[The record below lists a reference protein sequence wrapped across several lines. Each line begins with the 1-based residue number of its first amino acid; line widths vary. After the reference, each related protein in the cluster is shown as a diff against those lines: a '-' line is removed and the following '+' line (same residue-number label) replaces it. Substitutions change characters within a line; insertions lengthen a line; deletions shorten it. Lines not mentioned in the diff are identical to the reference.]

1 MKLLVI
7 APCLLS
13 PFYVY
18 RGPKEKEYETA
29 KLLRELI
36 GELDENWQVLAYPC
50 PEYKLVGWPRAPA
63 SREVYER
70 LGMRE
75 RAKVIA
81 DFIGRVITEERPEKV
96 VFLGVKGSPTCGVF
110 HTSSSDPEGYPYMA
124 MQEFFYLNKE
134 GRLKRSKELVM
145 EQNFRLVQMPGI
157 LFEIL
162 MARFPEGTYIE
173 FDKDDIEGSIERLRN
188 VLWGSARHRNDGNG
202 AGVEG
207 SEESLSGQK
216 R

>member
-1 MKLLVI
+1 MNILVI

-29 KLLRELI
+29 KRLRELL
-36 GELDENWQVLAYPC
+36 GKLDDEWQVLVYPC
-50 PEYKLVGWPRAPA
+50 PEFELIGWPRAPA
-63 SREVYER
+63 SREVYEK

-81 DFIGRVITEERPEKV
+81 DFVGRVLTEEKPEKV
-96 VFLGVKGSPTCGVF
+96 VFVGVKGSPTCGVF
-110 HTSSSDPEGYPYMA
+110 HTSSSDPEKYPYMA
-124 MQEFFYLNKE
+124 MQEFFYLGKE
-134 GRLKRSKELVM
+134 ERLKRSKELVG
-145 EQNFRLVQMPGI
+145 EQGFRLVEIPGI

-162 MARFPEGTYIE
+162 MARFPEGVYVE
-173 FDKDDIEGSIERLRN
+173 FDKGDI
-188 VLWGSARHRNDGNG
+188 
-202 AGVEG
+202 
-207 SEESLSGQK
+207 EESLNRLANILEHHGSQQV

>member
-1 MKLLVI
+1 MNLLVI

-29 KLLRELI
+29 RRLRELI
-36 GELDENWQVLAYPC
+36 GKLGDGWGVFAYPC
-50 PEYKLVGWPRAPA
+50 PEYALIGWPRAPA

-81 DFIGRVITEERPEKV
+81 DFIGRVLTEEKPEKV
-96 VFLGVKGSPTCGVF
+96 VFVGVKGSPTCGVF
-110 HTSSSDPEGYPYMA
+110 HTSSSDPESYPYRA
-124 MQEFFYLNKE
+124 MGEFFYLSKE
-134 GRLKRSKELVM
+134 ERLKRSKELVK
-145 EQNFRLVQMPGI
+145 EQGFKLVEMPGI

-162 MARFPEGTYIE
+162 MARFPEAVYLE
-173 FDKDDIEGSIERLRN
+173 FDKEEVKGSIERMRKVLR
-188 VLWGSARHRNDGNG
+188 D
-202 AGVEG
+202 
-207 SEESLSGQK
+207 
-216 R
+216 

>member
-1 MKLLVI
+1 MKLLII

-36 GELDENWQVLAYPC
+36 GELGEDWQVLAYPC
-50 PEYKLVGWPRAPA
+50 PEFELIGWPRAPA

-81 DFIGRVITEERPEKV
+81 DFIGRVLTEERPERV
-96 VFLGVKGSPTCGVF
+96 VFVGVKGSPTCGVF
-110 HTSSSDPEGYPYMA
+110 HTSSSDPESYPYSA
-124 MQEFFYLNKE
+124 MQEFFYLSKE
-134 GRLKRSKELVM
+134 ERIKRSKELVK
-145 EQNFRLVQMPGI
+145 EQGFKLVEMPGI

-162 MARFPEGTYIE
+162 MARFPEATYIE
-173 FDKDDIEGSIERLRN
+173 FDKDNI
-188 VLWGSARHRNDGNG
+188 
-202 AGVEG
+202 
-207 SEESLSGQK
+207 EESLERLK
-216 R
+216 EHLRH

>member
-1 MKLLVI
+1 MNLLII

-29 KLLRELI
+29 RRLRKLL
-36 GELDENWQVLAYPC
+36 GELGEEWQVLAYPC
-50 PEYKLVGWPRAPA
+50 PEFELIGWPRAPA
-63 SREVYER
+63 SREAYEK

-81 DFIGRVITEERPEKV
+81 DFIGRVLTEEKPEEV

-110 HTSSSDPEGYPYMA
+110 HTSSSDPKRYPYRA
-124 MQEFFYLNKE
+124 MQEFFYMDKGE
-134 GRLKRSKELVM
+134 RLKRSKELVG
-145 EQNFRLVQMPGI
+145 EQGFKLVKMPGI

-162 MARFPEGTYIE
+162 TARFPEGLYLE
-173 FDKDDIEGSIERLRN
+173 FDKGNIEKSVREM
-188 VLWGSARHRNDGNG
+188 
-202 AGVEG
+202 
-207 SEESLSGQK
+207 QK
-216 R
+216 RLEAIIQP

>member
-1 MKLLVI
+1 MNLLII

-29 KLLRELI
+29 KRLRDLI
-36 GELDENWQVLAYPC
+36 GKLGDEWQVFAYPC
-50 PEYKLVGWPRAPA
+50 PEYALIGWPRAPA

-75 RAKVIA
+75 RAKIIA
-81 DFIGRVITEERPEKV
+81 DFIGRVLTEEKPEKV
-96 VFLGVKGSPTCGVF
+96 VFVGVKGSPTCGVF
-110 HTSSSDPEGYPYMA
+110 HTSSSDPEDYPYRA
-124 MQEFFYLNKE
+124 MQEFFYMSKGE
-134 GRLKRSKELVM
+134 RLKRSKGLVG
-145 EQNFRLVQMPGI
+145 EQGFRLVKMPGI

-173 FDKDDIEGSIERLRN
+173 FDKDDLEGSVETLKEA
-188 VLWGSARHRNDGNG
+188 LELGS
-202 AGVEG
+202 G
-207 SEESLSGQK
+207 SG
-216 R
+216 

>member
-1 MKLLVI
+1 MKLLIV

-29 KLLRELI
+29 KRLRELI
-36 GELDENWQVLAYPC
+36 GELDEDWQVLAYPC
-50 PEYKLVGWPRAPA
+50 PEYELIGWPRAPA
-63 SREVYER
+63 SREVFER

-81 DFIGRVITEERPEKV
+81 DFIGRVLTEERPERV
-96 VFLGVKGSPTCGVF
+96 VFVGVKGSPTCGVF
-110 HTSSSDPEGYPYMA
+110 HTSSSDPESYPYSA
-124 MQEFFYLNKE
+124 MQEFFYLSKE
-134 GRLKRSKELVM
+134 ERLKHSKELVK
-145 EQNFRLVQMPGI
+145 EKGFKLVAMPGI

-173 FDKDDIEGSIERLRN
+173 FDKGDIEGSRERVKS
-188 VLWGSARHRNDGNG
+188 VLAESGAR
-202 AGVEG
+202 
-207 SEESLSGQK
+207 
-216 R
+216 

>member
-1 MKLLVI
+1 MKLLIV

-29 KLLRELI
+29 KRLRELI
-36 GELDENWQVLAYPC
+36 GKLGDDWQVFAYPC
-50 PEYKLVGWPRAPA
+50 PEYALIGWPRAPA

-81 DFIGRVITEERPEKV
+81 DFIGRVLTEEKPEKV
-96 VFLGVKGSPTCGVF
+96 VFVGVKGSPTCGVF
-110 HTSSSDPEGYPYMA
+110 HTSSSDPEGYPYRA
-124 MQEFFYLNKE
+124 MQEFFYLSKE
-134 GRLKRSKELVM
+134 ERLERSKGLV
-145 EQNFRLVQMPGI
+145 EEGGFKLKPLPGI

-162 MARFPEGTYIE
+162 MARFPGAVYLE
-173 FDKDDIEGSIERLRN
+173 FDKEDIGGSLRRL
-188 VLWGSARHRNDGNG
+188 
-202 AGVEG
+202 
-207 SEESLSGQK
+207 EEAL
-216 R
+216 

>member
-1 MKLLVI
+1 MTMKLLII

-29 KLLRELI
+29 KLLTELI
-36 GELDENWQVLAYPC
+36 GELDEDWQVLAYPC
-50 PEYKLVGWPRAPA
+50 PEFELIGWPRAPA
-63 SREVYER
+63 SREVFER

-81 DFIGRVITEERPEKV
+81 DFIGRVLTEEKPEKAIFV
-96 VFLGVKGSPTCGVF
+96 GVKGSPTCGVF
-110 HTSSSDPEGYPYMA
+110 HTSSSDPESYPYSA
-124 MQEFFYLNKE
+124 MQEFFYLSKE
-134 GRLKRSKELVM
+134 ERIKRSKELVK
-145 EQNFRLVQMPGI
+145 EQNFRLVEMPGV

-173 FDKDDIEGSIERLRN
+173 FDKDNI
-188 VLWGSARHRNDGNG
+188 
-202 AGVEG
+202 
-207 SEESLSGQK
+207 EESLERLKEHLGH
-216 R
+216 